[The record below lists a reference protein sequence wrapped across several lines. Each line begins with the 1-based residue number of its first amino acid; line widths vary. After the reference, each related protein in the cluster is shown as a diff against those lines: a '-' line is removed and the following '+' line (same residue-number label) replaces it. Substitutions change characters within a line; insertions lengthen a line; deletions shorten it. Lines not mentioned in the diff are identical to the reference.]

1 MRFLP
6 FFILAYIAL
15 GIQSG
20 LAGYGTLYQSRPNLA
35 LLVVIFIAVN
45 ANRDAAL
52 LGCFLLGLTQDLLTG
67 QSPLGL
73 NAVSYGLIGMLVIN
87 TQEVVYSDHFLTH
100 ISLGLLGG
108 LVYALLIYGHG
119 WIYYSLIH
127 SSLKSARPS
136 AMPLV
141 AGAFYTAA
149 LAPFVLA
156 ILRRIKRV
164 FGFRPLRSH
173 GNGRR

>member
-20 LAGYGTLYQSRPNLA
+20 LTGYGAIYQARPNLA

-73 NAVSYGLIGMLVIN
+73 NAVSYGLIGILVIN

-108 LVYALLIYGHG
+108 LMYALLVYGHG
-119 WIYYSLIH
+119 WIY
-127 SSLKSARPS
+127 
-136 AMPLV
+136 
-141 AGAFYTAA
+141 
-149 LAPFVLA
+149 
-156 ILRRIKRV
+156 
-164 FGFRPLRSH
+164 
-173 GNGRR
+173 